1 MGESFCADCC
11 DSNIFGAWAV
21 SGVHACHTFPQS
33 LLAII
38 PLIGGVTGIVATRAC
53 TGCWVGFPLCFVAAL
68 ALSGAGPFP
77 GC

>member
-38 PLIGGVTGIVATRAC
+38 PLMGVWLVLWRPEPAPD
-53 TGCWVGFPLCFVAAL
+53 VGWAFLFAL
-68 ALSGAGPFP
+68 WLP
-77 GC
+77 